1 VSCFADEATD
11 LVFWSSE
18 TVPSVVTVEA
28 RGGGATA
35 AEDFDLGRLPLP
47 VMLLRQPGGV
57 RHLLIRDGMRYLQ
70 IEMLADG
77 AARHPVRHPV
87 RLLVPLWPAPEDEPR
102 LLALRRFLHVRSAQT
117 LPDRLYPPE
126 RRAGRWLDM
135 LRAQDARRAGASQRQ
150 IAAALFG
157 ADRAAQDWGGRSDY
171 LRLRVQRLVRGAEH
185 MAVRGYR
192 DLLR

>member
-1 VSCFADEATD
+1 MD
-11 LVFWSSE
+11 LVFWSTE

-35 AEDFDLGRLPLP
+35 AEAFDLGRLTLP

-57 RHLLIRDGMRYLQ
+57 RHLLIRDGMRCLQ
-70 IEMLADG
+70 IEVLTNG
-77 AARHPVRHPV
+77 TPRHPARHPV

-102 LLALRRFLHVRSAQT
+102 LLALRRFLHVRRESV

-135 LRAQDARRAGASQRQ
+135 LRACDARRAGASQRQ
-150 IAAALFG
+150 IAAAIFG
-157 ADRAAQDWGGRSDY
+157 ADRAAQDWAGQSDY
-171 LRLRVQRLVRGAEH
+171 LRLRVQRLVRGADH
-185 MAVRGYR
+185 MAARGYR